1 MSKLIDSPFEIC
13 SVCDQYVFLDQT
25 YEQCAHEHHCE
36 NIKCPLKQYFVG
48 RQPPKSNAEDTGT
61 GGGEQR

>member
-25 YEQCAHEHHCE
+25 YEQCAHEHQCV
-36 NIKCPLKQYFVG
+36 NVKCPLKKYFVG
-48 RQPPKSNAEDTGT
+48 REPPKPKDTDT
-61 GGGEQR
+61 SDKNT

>member
-25 YEQCAHEHHCE
+25 YEQCVQEHQCQ
-36 NIKCPLKQYFVG
+36 NVKCPLKKYFVG
-48 RQPPKSNAEDTGT
+48 RQPPKTDTGNSET
-61 GGGEQR
+61 DGAKE